1 MDSFISGMLVGTFVG
16 VILMITLNVNRSIY
30 INTPNKDSCCD
41 NFSPWFQVVEI
52 VHRMDAKGKSIAR
65 YCIETRF
72 FNKENNR
79 DYTVER
85 LYFYDDVNKYKIN
98 DIIRLYKE
106 VEP

>member
-1 MDSFISGMLVGTFVG
+1 MEDLFISGMLVGIFVG
-16 VILMITLNVNRSIY
+16 VIFMIILKANRSIY

-52 VHRMDAKGKSIAR
+52 VHRADAKGKYIAR

-79 DYTVER
+79 DFTIER
-85 LYFYDDVNKYKIN
+85 LYFYDDVHIV
-98 DIIRLYKE
+98 R
-106 VEP
+106 